1 MCPFIDDH
9 LNEVFEVEKMSG
21 ALSPA
26 WEEGEQSQLTVSTM
40 GQSHQL
46 HKRWFILLGNKNS
59 QIGCELWLF

>member
-46 HKRWFILLGNKNS
+46 HK
-59 QIGCELWLF
+59 